1 MDIRAKKLVS
11 LCGLPGKSFLQNLF
25 TVWARE
31 AQIGVGEG
39 DKAQAAAR
47 RDVRNAHK
55 RLRPR
60 FSFALFVLTNRL
72 RIRLAG
78 FQ

>member
-47 RDVRNAHK
+47 RGVRNAHK
-55 RLRPR
+55 RLRPC

-72 RIRLAG
+72 RARLAG